1 MPCRKDI
8 LSVYSIVRYEC
19 LYECLTDV
27 CSSVVATY
35 HAGYEV
41 KQLMIFIVSDLTI
54 NNKSIINTFT
64 CTFIVFDKSFIN
76 NSQFCQSHPLNSNR
90 F

>member
-1 MPCRKDI
+1 
-8 LSVYSIVRYEC
+8 
-19 LYECLTDV
+19 
-27 CSSVVATY
+27 
-35 HAGYEV
+35 
-41 KQLMIFIVSDLTI
+41 MIFIVSDLTI